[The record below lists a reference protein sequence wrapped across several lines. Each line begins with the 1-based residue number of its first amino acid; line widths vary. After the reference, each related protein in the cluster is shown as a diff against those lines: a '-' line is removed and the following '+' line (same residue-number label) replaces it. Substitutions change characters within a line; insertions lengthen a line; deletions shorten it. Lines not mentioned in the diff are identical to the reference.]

1 MIYVATRSRL
11 LGTCVEFF
19 RRRASRI
26 VTCCLVVHLL
36 LAPSPLRGITHP
48 LPSLGM
54 RRGII
59 FCLQQHPIVSPFG
72 CLCHYP

>member
-1 MIYVATRSRL
+1 MIYVAARSRP

-26 VTCCLVVHLL
+26 VVCCLVVHLL
-36 LAPSPLRGITHP
+36 LSPSALPGVTHP

-54 RRGII
+54 RRAII
-59 FCLQQHPIVSPFG
+59 CLQQHPNVSPFG
-72 CLCHYP
+72 YLCHYP